1 MNHVDNYG
9 KFYKLLKL
17 LPGADKE
24 TLVRQFTN
32 ERTEHLRQMTDKEY
46 ELMCKEMERVAGYDE
61 RRAALLKAKRK
72 ARSGV
77 LHQMQLW
84 GVNTADWKAVDRFC
98 EDKRIGQGFP
108 LPGQRGTVRPEHET
122 ACHEPQE
129 ERKRVMNP

>member
-1 MNHVDNYG
+1 MNHIDNYG
-9 KFYKLLKL
+9 RFYGLLKR

-32 ERTEHLRQMTDKEY
+32 ERTEHLRLMTDKEY

-61 RRAALLKAKRK
+61 RHAALRQALKK

-84 GVNTADWKAVDRFC
+84 GVNTADWKAVDAFC
-98 EDKRIGQGFP
+98 KDKRIAGKVFRQ
-108 LPGQRGTVRPEHET
+108 LDM
-122 ACHEPQE
+122 E
-129 ERKRVMNP
+129 ELNALNAKIRAMRRKKED

>member
-46 ELMCKEMERVAGYDE
+46 ELMC
-61 RRAALLKAKRK
+61 
-72 ARSGV
+72 
-77 LHQMQLW
+77 
-84 GVNTADWKAVDRFC
+84 N
-98 EDKRIGQGFP
+98 P
-108 LPGQRGTVRPEHET
+108 LAELI
-122 ACHEPQE
+122 
-129 ERKRVMNP
+129 

>member
-32 ERTEHLRQMTDKEY
+32 ERTEHLRQMTYKEY

-61 RRAALLKAKRK
+61 RHAALRQALKK

-84 GVNTADWKAVDRFC
+84 GVNTADWGAVDAFC
-98 EDKRIGQGFP
+98 KDKRIAGKAFRF
-108 LPGQRGTVRPEHET
+108 LDT
-122 ACHEPQE
+122 E
-129 ERKRVMNP
+129 ELSILNTKLRTMNRKKDN

>member
-32 ERTEHLRQMTDKEY
+32 ERTEHLRQMTQTEY
-46 ELMCKEMERVAGYDE
+46 ELMCKEMERVAGNDE
-61 RRAALLKAKRK
+61 RRAALLKAMRK

-77 LHQMQLW
+77 LHQMQLY
-84 GVNTADWKAVDRFC
+84 GVDTSDWQTVDRFC
-98 EDKRIGQGFP
+98 LDKRIAGKTFRE
-108 LPGQRGTVRPEHET
+108 LDTCDLEVLY
-122 ACHEPQE
+122 
-129 ERKRVMNP
+129 RKLRAMRQKKNNKQ

>member
-1 MNHVDNYG
+1 MNQIDNYG
-9 KFYKLLKL
+9 RFYGLLKR

-24 TLVRQFTN
+24 TLVRQFTGG
-32 ERTEHLRQMTDKEY
+32 RTEHLRQMTYKEY
-46 ELMCKEMERVAGYDE
+46 DLMCREMERVAGYDE

-98 EDKRIGQGFP
+98 EDKRIAGKAFRF
-108 LPGQRGTVRPEHET
+108 LDT
-122 ACHEPQE
+122 E
-129 ERKRVMNP
+129 ELSILNTKLRAMNRKKDN

>member
-1 MNHVDNYG
+1 MNHIDNYG

-61 RRAALLKAKRK
+61 RREQQRKALKK

-84 GVNTADWKAVDRFC
+84 GVNTADWKAVDAFC
-98 EDKRIGQGFP
+98 QDKRIAGKAFRF
-108 LPGQRGTVRPEHET
+108 LDT
-122 ACHEPQE
+122 E
-129 ERKRVMNP
+129 ELNVLNAKLRAMNRKKEC

>member
-32 ERTEHLRQMTDKEY
+32 ERTEHLRQMTQTEY

-61 RRAALLKAKRK
+61 RRAALLKEKRK

-84 GVNTADWKAVDRFC
+84 GVNTADWKAVDSFC
-98 EDKRIGQGFP
+98 KDKRIAGKVFRE
-108 LPGQRGTVRPEHET
+108 LDM
-122 ACHEPQE
+122 E
-129 ERKRVMNP
+129 ELNALNAKIRAMRRKKEE

>member
-46 ELMCKEMERVAGYDE
+46 ELMCNEMERVAGYDE
-61 RRAALLKAKRK
+61 RREQQRKALKK

-84 GVNTADWKAVDRFC
+84 GVNTADWKAVDAFC
-98 EDKRIGQGFP
+98 QDKRIAGKAFRF
-108 LPGQRGTVRPEHET
+108 LDS
-122 ACHEPQE
+122 E
-129 ERKRVMNP
+129 ELATLNTKLRAMNRKKDN

>member
-1 MNHVDNYG
+1 MNHIDNYG

-24 TLVRQFTN
+24 TLVRLFTN

-46 ELMCKEMERVAGYDE
+46 ELMCEEMERAAGYDE
-61 RRAALLKAKRK
+61 RREQLRKVLKK

-84 GVNTADWKAVDRFC
+84 GVNTADWKAVDTFC
-98 EDKRIGQGFP
+98 QDKRIAGKAFRF
-108 LPGQRGTVRPEHET
+108 LDTEDLNALNAKLR
-122 ACHEPQE
+122 AMN
-129 ERKRVMNP
+129 RKKKC

>member
-1 MNHVDNYG
+1 MSHVDNFG

-32 ERTEHLRQMTDKEY
+32 GRTEHLRQMTATEY
-46 ELMCKEMERVAGYDE
+46 ELMCKEMERVAGFDE
-61 RRAALLKAKRK
+61 RREQLRKALKK

-98 EDKRIGQGFP
+98 EDKRIAGKAFRF
-108 LPGQRGTVRPEHET
+108 LDSEELAALNTKLRAMNRKKN
-122 ACHEPQE
+122 QE
-129 ERKRVMNP
+129 F

>member
-32 ERTEHLRQMTDKEY
+32 ERTEHLRQMTQTEY

-61 RRAALLKAKRK
+61 RRAAPDAAVGCEHGRLESRGPLLRGQTY
-72 ARSGV
+72 S
-77 LHQMQLW
+77 W
-84 GVNTADWKAVDRFC
+84 
-98 EDKRIGQGFP
+98 QGFP

>member
-32 ERTEHLRQMTDKEY
+32 ERTEHLRQMTQTEY

-61 RRAALLKAKRK
+61 RREQLRKALKK

-84 GVNTADWKAVDRFC
+84 GVNTADWKAVDAFSL
-98 EDKRIGQGFP
+98 DKRIAGKAFRF
-108 LPGQRGTVRPEHET
+108 LDT
-122 ACHEPQE
+122 E
-129 ERKRVMNP
+129 ELAALNTKLRAMNRKKKENE

>member
-1 MNHVDNYG
+1 MNHIDNYG

-32 ERTEHLRQMTDKEY
+32 ERTEHLREMSATEY
-46 ELMCKEMERVAGYDE
+46 ELMCQERERVAGYDE

-84 GVNTADWKAVDRFC
+84 GVDTADWKAVDRFC
-98 EDKRIGQGFP
+98 EDKRIAGKPFRF
-108 LPGQRGTVRPEHET
+108 LDM
-122 ACHEPQE
+122 E
-129 ERKRVMNP
+129 ELKELNTKLRAMIRKKS

>member
-61 RRAALLKAKRK
+61 RHAALRQALKK

-84 GVNTADWKAVDRFC
+84 GVNTADWGAVDAFC
-98 EDKRIGQGFP
+98 KDKRIAGKAFRF
-108 LPGQRGTVRPEHET
+108 LDT
-122 ACHEPQE
+122 E
-129 ERKRVMNP
+129 ELSILNTKLRTMNRKKDN

>member
-1 MNHVDNYG
+1 MNHIDNYG
-9 KFYKLLKL
+9 KFYKLLKF

-46 ELMCKEMERVAGYDE
+46 ELMCREMERVAGYDE
-61 RRAALLKAKRK
+61 RREQQRKALRK

-84 GVNTADWKAVDRFC
+84 GVNTADWKAVDAFC
-98 EDKRIGQGFP
+98 KDKRIAGKVFR
-108 LPGQRGTVRPEHET
+108 LLND
-122 ACHEPQE
+122 E
-129 ERKRVMNP
+129 ELNALNAKLRAMRRKKEE

>member
-1 MNHVDNYG
+1 MNHIDNYG
-9 KFYKLLKL
+9 KFYKLLKF

-61 RRAALLKAKRK
+61 RREQQRKALKK

-84 GVNTADWKAVDRFC
+84 GVNTADWKAVDAFC
-98 EDKRIGQGFP
+98 QDKRIAGKAFRF
-108 LPGQRGTVRPEHET
+108 LDT
-122 ACHEPQE
+122 E
-129 ERKRVMNP
+129 ELNVLNAKLRAMNRKKEC

>member
-46 ELMCKEMERVAGYDE
+46 ELMCREMERVAGYDE
-61 RRAALLKAKRK
+61 RREQQRKALRK

-84 GVNTADWKAVDRFC
+84 GVNTADWGAVDAFC
-98 EDKRIGQGFP
+98 KDKRIAGKVFRQ
-108 LPGQRGTVRPEHET
+108 LDM
-122 ACHEPQE
+122 E
-129 ERKRVMNP
+129 ELNALNAKLRAMRRKKGE

>member
-32 ERTEHLRQMTDKEY
+32 ERTEHLRQMTQTEY
-46 ELMCKEMERVAGYDE
+46 ELMCKEMERVAGNDE
-61 RRAALLKAKRK
+61 RRAALLKAMRK

-77 LHQMQLW
+77 LHQMQLY
-84 GVNTADWKAVDRFC
+84 GVDTSDWQTVDRFC
-98 EDKRIGQGFP
+98 LDRRIAGKKFRELDTGD
-108 LPGQRGTVRPEHET
+108 LEVLY
-122 ACHEPQE
+122 
-129 ERKRVMNP
+129 RKLRAIRQKKNKKQ

>member
-1 MNHVDNYG
+1 MNHVDNYR

-46 ELMCKEMERVAGYDE
+46 ELMCNEMERVAGYDE

-84 GVNTADWKAVDRFC
+84 GVNTADWQAVDRFC
-98 EDKRIGQGFP
+98 EDKRIVGKVFRF
-108 LPGQRGTVRPEHET
+108 LDS
-122 ACHEPQE
+122 E
-129 ERKRVMNP
+129 ELSDLNTKLRAMNRKKKENE

>member
-32 ERTEHLRQMTDKEY
+32 ERTEHLRQMTQTEY

-84 GVNTADWKAVDRFC
+84 GVNTADWEAVDAFC
-98 EDKRIGQGFP
+98 KDKRIAGKVFRQ
-108 LPGQRGTVRPEHET
+108 LDM
-122 ACHEPQE
+122 E
-129 ERKRVMNP
+129 ELNALNAKIRAMIRKSEK

>member
-24 TLVRQFTN
+24 TLVRQFTK
-32 ERTEHLRQMTDKEY
+32 ERTGHLREMSAEEY
-46 ELMCKEMERVAGYDE
+46 ELMCKAMERVTGYDE

-84 GVNTADWKAVDRFC
+84 GVNTADWKSVDRFC
-98 EDKRIGQGFP
+98 EDKRIAGKAFRF
-108 LPGQRGTVRPEHET
+108 LDM
-122 ACHEPQE
+122 E
-129 ERKRVMNP
+129 ELAALNSKLRAMNRKKKENE

>member
-32 ERTEHLRQMTDKEY
+32 ERTEHLGQMTDAEY
-46 ELMCKEMERVAGYDE
+46 EQMCREMERVAGYDE

-84 GVNTADWKAVDRFC
+84 GVDTAD
-98 EDKRIGQGFP
+98 
-108 LPGQRGTVRPEHET
+108 
-122 ACHEPQE
+122 
-129 ERKRVMNP
+129 

>member
-17 LPGADKE
+17 LPGADKG

-32 ERTEHLRQMTDKEY
+32 ERTEQMTQTEY
-46 ELMCKEMERVAGYDE
+46 ELMCKKMERVAGYDE

-98 EDKRIGQGFP
+98 EDKRIAGKAFRF
-108 LPGQRGTVRPEHET
+108 LDT
-122 ACHEPQE
+122 E
-129 ERKRVMNP
+129 ELSILNTKLRAMNRKKDN

>member
-1 MNHVDNYG
+1 MNKIDNYG
-9 KFYKLLKL
+9 RFYGLLKR

-32 ERTEHLRQMTDKEY
+32 ERTEHLRQMTQAEY
-46 ELMCKEMERVAGYDE
+46 EVMCKEMERVAGYDE

-84 GVNTADWKAVDRFC
+84 GVNTADWKAVDAFC
-98 EDKRIGQGFP
+98 KDKRIAGKVFRQ
-108 LPGQRGTVRPEHET
+108 LDD
-122 ACHEPQE
+122 E
-129 ERKRVMNP
+129 ELQALNAKLRAMIRKKE